1 MIEDRVIEHCAPTL
15 AGIKSANLFNYFY
28 TDKAEVIEELAK
40 VNALLNQKGV
50 YADALLW
57 RNDSVLIFIYRK
69 TMLEKE
75 LQNSEA
81 AALLIKYGYEGCDV
95 EGCLAHL
102 QERLSRYT
110 CFPHEI
116 GIFLGYP
123 IEDVKGFIENQG
135 KNCESCGFWKVY
147 CNATEKEKLF
157 CKMRKCT
164 QYYIRNFQE
173 GRSLLQMTV
182 CVQ

>member
-1 MIEDRVIEHCAPTL
+1 MLENRLIEHCAPTL
-15 AGIKSANLFNYFY
+15 AGMKSANLFNYIY
-28 TDKAEVIEELAK
+28 KNQTEVKEELAK

-50 YADALLW
+50 YAEALLW
-57 RNDSVLIFIYRK
+57 REESVLIYIYRR

-75 LQNSEA
+75 LQNPEA
-81 AALLIKYGYEGCDV
+81 AALLIKYGYKGYDV
-95 EGCLAHL
+95 ESCLIHL
-102 QERLSRYT
+102 KARLSRYT

-123 IEDVKGFIENQG
+123 IEDVKGFIENRGQ
-135 KNCESCGFWKVY
+135 NCESCGYWKVY
-147 CNATEKEKLF
+147 CNASEKEKLF

-164 QYYIRNFQE
+164 QYYMQNFQE

-182 CVQ
+182 SM

>member
-1 MIEDRVIEHCAPTL
+1 MLENRLIEHCAPTL
-15 AGIKSANLFNYFY
+15 AGMKSANLFNYIY
-28 TDKAEVIEELAK
+28 KNQTEVKEELAK

-50 YADALLW
+50 CAEALLW
-57 RNDSVLIFIYRK
+57 REESVLIYIYRR

-75 LQNSEA
+75 LQNPEA
-81 AALLIKYGYEGCDV
+81 AALLIKYGYEGYDV
-95 EGCLAHL
+95 ESCLVHL
-102 QERLSRYT
+102 KVRLSRYT

-123 IEDVKGFIENQG
+123 IEDVKGFIENRGQ
-135 KNCESCGFWKVY
+135 NCESCGFWKVY
-147 CNATEKEKLF
+147 CNASEKEKFF

-164 QYYIRNFQE
+164 QYYIRNFQK

-182 CVQ
+182 SM